1 MLRARV
7 LASSLGAAIS
17 LLAVTASAQQ
27 APSAPVAAPKSPASI
42 GLPPLPITTAA
53 TIPVPAWPSAP
64 HQDDVVVMNDGGMA
78 RGAVIEM
85 LPKDHVSVRLS
96 DGRTMIIPWD
106 RVHHV
111 EQGAPLAQPAVAPP
125 VARTPAAPAASPEV
139 TGSAFVHLEGA
150 GAKLERERAG
160 QWIVVC
166 GPPCD
171 QSLELDA
178 FYRIGGDGVRNS
190 KPFRLLAKDG
200 DHLTLTADVSS
211 TTAFGVGITLA
222 SIGAA
227 IGTLSY
233 YGLVL
238 AGSSGSSYGSHRNDG
253 AIGVFALTM
262 LGSAGVGTA
271 GLIMTVA
278 NEKSHVKQAVGSST
292 GVASSS
298 TKSRASEPD
307 RIPAWASM
315 GSAVPEQRG
324 APIAMSVPLVGGR
337 F

>member
-1 MLRARV
+1 MLSARC
-7 LASSLGAAIS
+7 LAAALGAAVS
-17 LLAVTASAQQ
+17 LLAASASAQD
-27 APSAPVAAPKSPASI
+27 APKSPASI
-42 GLPPLPITTAA
+42 GLAPLPTTTAA

-111 EQGAPLAQPAVAPP
+111 EQGAPLAQPAAPTI
-125 VARTPAAPAASPEV
+125 VSAPAAPAASPKV

-160 QWIVVC
+160 QWVPVC
-166 GPPCD
+166 GVPCD

-178 FYRIGGDGVRNS
+178 FYRIGGDGVRSS
-190 KPFRLLAKDG
+190 KPFRLLAKNG
-200 DHLTLTADVSS
+200 DRLNLTADVST

-222 SIGAA
+222 SLGAVV
-227 IGTLSY
+227 GTLSY
-233 YGLVL
+233 YGLVI
-238 AGSSGSSYGSHRNDG
+238 ASSGGSRYSSHRDDG
-253 AIGVFALTM
+253 AVGFFALTM
-262 LGSAGVGTA
+262 LGSAGVGTV
-271 GLIMTVA
+271 GLVMTVA
-278 NEKSHVKQAVGSST
+278 NEKSGVKQAVG
-292 GVASSS
+292 AEAHARSSS
-298 TKSRASEPD
+298 DKASARVSEPD
-307 RIPAWASM
+307 RIPAWTSM
-315 GSAVPEQRG
+315 GSAAPEQRG
-324 APIAMSVPLVGGR
+324 APIALSVPLLGGR